1 MQTNQITC
9 LCLAAVI
16 ATIAGCG
23 STQADPTSSDTQVDG
38 SKYLLAA
45 EPDGV
50 QNVKDFL
57 QDAQDGDDVVV
68 VGRVGGEVNPW
79 IEGLAAFNIADLSL
93 VACDDCEGDKC
104 PTPWDYCCESD
115 LPKGRTLV
123 QVVDGNGKVVAN
135 GAKELLK
142 IKELQTVVIQG
153 RASRDEA
160 GNVSLLA
167 AGVYVRP

>member
-1 MQTNQITC
+1 MQTRITC
-9 LCLAAVI
+9 LYLAAVT

-23 STQADPTSSDTQVDG
+23 STQADSTSSEGQVDG
-38 SKYLLAA
+38 SEYLLAA

-50 QNVKDFL
+50 QNVIDFL
-57 QDAQDGDDVVV
+57 KDAQNGDDVVV
-68 VGRVGGEVNPW
+68 VGRVGGDVNPW

-93 VACDDCEGDKC
+93 KECGDCEGETC
-104 PTPWDYCCESD
+104 PTPWDYCCEPELSTG
-115 LPKGRTLV
+115 LTLV
-123 QVVDGNGKVVAN
+123 KVVDGNGKVVAH
-135 GAKELLK
+135 GAQELLK